1 MLLEPRPI
9 NLLDYEQLAR
19 DKLSK
24 MAYDYYAGG
33 ADNAVTLRENNAA
46 FDRLRLYP
54 RVLVDVSQR
63 STTTTLLGQTIP
75 APIVIAPMALAGM
88 AHADAELATARGAA
102 GIPLTVST
110 VSSRSIEEIA
120 AAAQTPLW
128 FQLYIYRDRA
138 ITQSLVQ
145 RAESSGYRTLVV
157 TVDVPLA
164 GNRERDRRNQF
175 RLPPDVTARNFEN
188 VDLHNFSGSP
198 GESSIAAYVNSQFDP
213 SLTWADLDWLASMTN
228 LSVIVKGILRAD
240 DARRACDH
248 GAKGIVISNHGGRQL
263 DTVPATIDLL
273 PHIAA
278 EVNTELL
285 IDGGIRRGTDI
296 IKALALGAKAVMVG
310 RPIMWGLAVGGADGV
325 RHVLEIL
332 RTEFDHALALCGCA
346 SVTDVTPD
354 LMWKGIP

>member
-1 MLLEPRPI
+1 
-9 NLLDYEQLAR
+9 
-19 DKLSK
+19 
-24 MAYDYYAGG
+24 
-33 ADNAVTLRENNAA
+33 
-46 FDRLRLYP
+46 
-54 RVLVDVSQR
+54 
-63 STTTTLLGQTIP
+63 
-75 APIVIAPMALAGM
+75 
-88 AHADAELATARGAA
+88 
-102 GIPLTVST
+102 
-110 VSSRSIEEIA
+110 
-120 AAAQTPLW
+120 
-128 FQLYIYRDRA
+128 
-138 ITQSLVQ
+138 
-145 RAESSGYRTLVV
+145 
-157 TVDVPLA
+157 VPLA